1 MFGTRIVTPTY
12 QPREGRA
19 NQSTGAQRVDA
30 EVRCLERMAA
40 RWQRGV
46 ELLAQAV
53 AVAPERNRAP
63 AERLLGLGRF
73 FLHAIRTT
81 IHVKQWWQLR
91 QQVLGE
97 ADRRRA
103 HALLD
108 ELVALA
114 EREIA
119 NAQATIPL
127 VEADSRL
134 GWEPSMEYLCDRPH
148 LEWKI
153 AQVRRVLEHEI
164 PLYRRALDLA
174 DATQLSEREDMRDV
188 PHPR

>member
-1 MFGTRIVTPTY
+1 MEI
-12 QPREGRA
+12 
-19 NQSTGAQRVDA
+19 
-30 EVRCLERMAA
+30 RCLERMAE

-46 ELLAQAV
+46 ELLAQA
-53 AVAPERNRAP
+53 AAATPERNRAE

-81 IHVKQWWQLR
+81 IHVKQWWKLR
-91 QQVLGE
+91 HRVLGE
-97 ADRRRA
+97 ADRQRA

-108 ELVALA
+108 EMAALA
-114 EREIA
+114 EREIT

-134 GWEPSMEYLCDRPH
+134 GWEPSMEYLCDRQH

-153 AQVRRVLEHEI
+153 AQVRRVLEHEL
-164 PLYRRALDLA
+164 PAYRAALDLGA
-174 DATQLSEREDMRDV
+174 LPMLE
-188 PHPR
+188 